1 MWALG
6 VAASRG
12 GGVRLRGHSV
22 GNRDFGLVGTTRAPI
37 SCFKR
42 AKDKRTAE
50 AKGKIKPGKG
60 KAAPPP
66 PAKGKA
72 VPPPAKG
79 KAKAPPTTKAKKGR
93 LGTTDFGSLCYL
105 PACASP
111 KSYEGRLT
119 TPPSGAF
126 RLCYRPS
133 IS

>member
-1 MWALG
+1 MGAWRGRLDD
-6 VAASRG
+6 AAPRIG
-12 GGVRLRGHSV
+12 KRQK
-22 GNRDFGLVGTTRAPI
+22 NRRSQGQDQAGQ
-37 SCFKR
+37 
-42 AKDKRTAE
+42 
-50 AKGKIKPGKG
+50 GKG
-60 KAAPPP
+60 RAAAAA
-66 PAKGKA
+66 AKGKA

>member
-22 GNRDFGLVGTTRAPI
+22 GNRDFGLVGTKGTNKLLRP
-37 SCFKR
+37 
-42 AKDKRTAE
+42 DKRTAE

>member
-37 SCFKR
+37 SCFGPTKEPKPR
-42 AKDKRTAE
+42 AKQDQA
-50 AKGKIKPGKG
+50 GQGKG
-60 KAAPPP
+60 RAAAAA
-66 PAKGKA
+66 AKGKA